1 MIHGENTVSVRAD
14 KDISVSGSRIEGKDV
29 NLEAGRH
36 VLITAGENSTEE
48 KQNTHSTSGNM
59 GVSLGVEGIQEIRGG
74 YSSGKGKDIWKA
86 EET

>member
-1 MIHGENTVSVRAD
+1 M
-14 KDISVSGSRIEGKDV
+14 

-48 KQNTHSTSGNM
+48 KQNPHSTGGNM

>member
-1 MIHGENTVSVRAD
+1 M
-14 KDISVSGSRIEGKDV
+14 
-29 NLEAGRH
+29 
-36 VLITAGENSTEE
+36 ITAGENSTEE
-48 KQNTHSTSGNM
+48 KQNTRSTSGNM